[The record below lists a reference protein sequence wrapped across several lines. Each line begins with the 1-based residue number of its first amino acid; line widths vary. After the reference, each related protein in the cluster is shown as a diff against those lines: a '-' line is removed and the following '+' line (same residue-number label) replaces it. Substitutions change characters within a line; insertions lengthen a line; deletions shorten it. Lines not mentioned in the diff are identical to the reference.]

1 MSADSKMAQVAKGTK
16 TCKTCGKNHP
26 IAEFPLHPRWKTL
39 MHICNDCMA
48 EKRKETGK
56 KVSAKA
62 KAKQR
67 AKVKAAEKAAA
78 SLIIPGTPMPEPSI
92 PLEVVDRMG
101 SKITRLEGMS
111 DMANDVMEGMENF
124 HKELQVFFDE
134 VRDLITKS

>member
-1 MSADSKMAQVAKGTK
+1 MTGHSKMAQVAKGTK
-16 TCKTCGKNHP
+16 TCNRCGKNKQ
-26 IAEFPLHPRWKTL
+26 IADFALHPRWGTL

-48 EKRKETGK
+48 EKRAEAGK

-67 AKVKAAEKAAA
+67 AKVRAAEKAAA
-78 SLIIPGTPMPEPSI
+78 AMVIPSQPLPQPSI

-111 DMANDVMEGMENF
+111 DMANDMLDGMENF